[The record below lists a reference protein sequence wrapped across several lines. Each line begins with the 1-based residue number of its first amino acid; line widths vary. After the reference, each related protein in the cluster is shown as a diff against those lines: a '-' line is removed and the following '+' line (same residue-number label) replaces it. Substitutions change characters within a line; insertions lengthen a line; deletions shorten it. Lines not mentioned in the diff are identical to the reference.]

1 MMYFSSLKRL
11 YVVILMKAIK
21 RLAFFG
27 HRYWHFY
34 TKIVFL
40 TDLLLEIKKGRKNF
54 SAQANRE
61 DTLVSITIKVIDT
74 RVSLDSRTA
83 NRISQ
88 EAWPRWW
95 NGKQKKIK
103 VLDWTDFFVKKSMCA
118 LFLKLERP
126 MAYSKASNFSNP
138 KSAVCIPAYMTKNH
152 ALFQHEVIT
161 LEWGN
166 YLLIL
171 KRRLSPYA
179 LKREVF
185 SIQTCFG
192 KSNVST
198 LYAYG

>member
-1 MMYFSSLKRL
+1 MYFSSLKRL

-54 SAQANRE
+54 SAQANQ
-61 DTLVSITIKVIDT
+61 
-74 RVSLDSRTA
+74 DSRTA

-103 VLDWTDFFVKKSMCA
+103 ALDWTDFLIKKSMCA

-192 KSNVST
+192 KSDVST

>member
-54 SAQANRE
+54 SAQANQ
-61 DTLVSITIKVIDT
+61 
-74 RVSLDSRTA
+74 DSRTA

-126 MAYSKASNFSNP
+126 MAYSKASKIIFRVEPFLLQGHNP
-138 KSAVCIPAYMTKNH
+138 KSPVCIPAYMTKNH

-166 YLLIL
+166 YLPIL

-192 KSNVST
+192 KSDVST

>member
-1 MMYFSSLKRL
+1 
-11 YVVILMKAIK
+11 MKAIK

-34 TKIVFL
+34 TKIVLL

-54 SAQANRE
+54 SAQANQDIRE

-74 RVSLDSRTA
+74 WVSLDSRTA

-103 VLDWTDFFVKKSMCA
+103 VLDWTDFFIRKSMCA

-126 MAYSKASNFSNP
+126 MAHSKASKIIFRVEPFLLQGHNP
-138 KSAVCIPAYMTKNH
+138 KSPVCIPAYMTKNH
-152 ALFQHEVIT
+152 ALFQHQVIT

-166 YLLIL
+166 YLPIL
-171 KRRLSPYA
+171 KRRLSPFA

-192 KSNVST
+192 KSDVST

>member
-1 MMYFSSLKRL
+1 MYFSSLKRL

-54 SAQANRE
+54 SAQANQ
-61 DTLVSITIKVIDT
+61 
-74 RVSLDSRTA
+74 DSHTA

-103 VLDWTDFFVKKSMCA
+103 VLDWTDFFIRKSMCA

-126 MAYSKASNFSNP
+126 MAHSKASKIIFRVEPFLLQGHNP
-138 KSAVCIPAYMTKNH
+138 KSPVCIPAYMTKNH

-192 KSNVST
+192 KSDVST